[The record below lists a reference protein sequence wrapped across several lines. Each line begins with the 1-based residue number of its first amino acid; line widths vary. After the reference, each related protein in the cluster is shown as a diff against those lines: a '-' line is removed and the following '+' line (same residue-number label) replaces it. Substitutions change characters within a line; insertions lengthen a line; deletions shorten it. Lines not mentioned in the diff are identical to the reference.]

1 VSAARLAVGIDVGGT
16 KIAAGVVD
24 LDRGTILERRVVATP
39 LGDGAAALSAC
50 VRLASELA
58 PAGLPVGIGLCEL
71 VSPDGRPRSRQTVDW
86 VELDVAGA
94 FASVGPMVVDSDVRT
109 AGRAEALFGAGRGFS
124 RLVFVN
130 VGTGISYALLRD
142 GEPEAGARGYAII
155 VGAPAVED
163 VAGGA
168 GLALLAGAAS
178 AREVLGD
185 PRHAA
190 LVADGAAAIGAA
202 LAALVNALDPDAVV
216 IGGGLGLVDSYREAA
231 VAAAR
236 ALIWAEDVRDLPI
249 LPASLAGDG
258 PLLGAALAAPIVS
271 G

>member
-1 VSAARLAVGIDVGGT
+1 VRRRLAVGIDVGGT
-16 KIAAGVVD
+16 KIAAGLVDPSAGVV
-24 LDRGTILERRVVATP
+24 LDRRVVATP
-39 LGDGAAALSAC
+39 LRDGGAALAAC
-50 VRLASELA
+50 AELAAELA
-58 PAGLPVGIGLCEL
+58 PAGVPVGIGLCEL

-86 VELDVAGA
+86 VELDVAAA
-94 FASVGPMVVDSDVRT
+94 FVGVGPVFVDSDVRT
-109 AGRAEALFGAGRGFS
+109 AGRAEALYGAGRAFA
-124 RLVFVN
+124 RLLYLN

-142 GEPEAGARGYAII
+142 GEPEMGARGYAII

-168 GLALLAGAAS
+168 GLALLAGEPS
-178 AREVLGD
+178 AREVLGN

-202 LAALVNALDPDAVV
+202 LAALVNALDPEAVV
-216 IGGGLGLVDSYREAA
+216 IGGGLGLVDAYRDAS

-236 ALIWAEDVRDLPI
+236 PLIWAEDVRDLPI
-249 LPASLAGDG
+249 VPAALGADG
-258 PLLGAALAAPIVS
+258 PLLGAALAAPAAN